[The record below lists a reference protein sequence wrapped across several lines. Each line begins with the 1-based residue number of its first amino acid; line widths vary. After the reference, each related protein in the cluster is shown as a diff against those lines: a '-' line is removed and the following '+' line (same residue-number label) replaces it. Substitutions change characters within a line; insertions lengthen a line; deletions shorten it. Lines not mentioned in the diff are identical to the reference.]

1 MEQKIKQL
9 SRPNDPVGQV
19 FLLVLFFLIPFGTA
33 NGITKN
39 EHIRLPPPAQSLIK
53 FTENKKQWDK
63 RILYSAQLDGGVLFL
78 EKNCFTYNFYDK
90 ETLRKNHIGKKEKNS
105 ITPTT
110 TSTSPTAPSPSESGT
125 GGEAIRSH
133 AFRMTFLNSNNITN
147 ASGKQT
153 TTDYCN
159 FYIGQDS
166 GKWAGNVKNYKEV
179 YYKNLYSNID
189 LQVLGMENSVKY
201 NFIAAPYSNTTNI
214 SLLYEGLEN
223 ITLRKGKLVLKTSIN
238 EIIEQKPYAYQWI
251 KGRLVEVPCEFVLKN
266 TTVSF
271 RFPKGYDKNTE
282 LIIDPILVFA
292 CSSGSTADN
301 FGMTATYDDQGCL
314 YAGGTC
320 FSQGYPTTVG
330 AFDVTYNGISQ
341 AGRTDVVITKYDAAG
356 TSLLYSTY
364 LGGATST
371 EIISSLIVNSQNE
384 LLLYG
389 ATGSSD
395 FPVTTGA
402 YDVTF
407 NSGSFLSFVYNGTE
421 YANGTDLYVAKF
433 NSTGTNLIGSSF
445 VGGSQNDGANSS
457 GTLAYNYGDYY
468 RGEIQIDN
476 TGNVYIASCTYSTDF
491 PTTTGCAQSNPG
503 GGMDGVVFKMN
514 TNLSSLLWS
523 TYLGGSSDDGC
534 YALTVDNFMNVY
546 TTGGTSSPNFPTTTG
561 VLSTN
566 YHGGYTDGF
575 ITKIKNDGSAIIHS
589 TFIGTSSYDQA
600 FLIQFDVD
608 FNLYIVG
615 QTEGI
620 MPVSSGVYSN
630 PNSKQFI
637 WKIDSTLSTQLFTT
651 LFGNGSNQVNISP
664 SAFLVDGCGNIFVCG
679 WGGNILTGIPTT
691 NMPITSNALQS
702 STDGFNFYLLVLA
715 PDATSLLY
723 ATYFGGSQSREHVDG
738 GTSRFDK
745 KGIVYQAVCSGCGGY
760 DDFPVTPGAWPNT
773 GSDVNHSFNCNE
785 GVFKFDFQASGVS
798 AHLITEPNDTICS
811 GSSVD
816 FNNTSTNAFNYI
828 WDFGDGSL
836 LNTSVSPS
844 HVYTSSGNYNVTL
857 IAIDSSGCIIADT
870 ANLTVVVIP
879 PPSINLGNDTLVCQ
893 QPYITLDAGT
903 NGFIYNW
910 STGATTQTII
920 ASTAD
925 TYWASVGNGV
935 CSVSDTITIQQAAKP
950 TLGNDTVLCDG
961 QNTLLAAPSG
971 AISYQWSTG
980 NNSQNITAAAAGQY
994 WVTANWGPC
1003 QTKDTIAIS
1012 YTSYPS
1018 NVNLP
1023 TSANLCPGDS
1033 IQLDPGNNTNAS
1045 YLWSTG
1051 EQTQTITVSSGGRY
1065 TVKVSN
1071 QNCSVWDTI
1080 NIIGLSPIPV
1090 SDYVA
1095 LCDVEKYT
1103 LDAGPG
1109 ALSYL
1114 WSTGATT
1121 QTIEITNAGKYWI
1134 TVTTPLCVLN
1144 DTILVEG
1151 SFESGAVWAPNS
1163 ITPNNDLLN
1172 DSFIIKGVDI
1182 KEFHMMIFNRWGE
1195 LVFETNDMET
1205 GWNGTIKGK
1214 LAEQDVYIW
1223 RIKYKTL
1230 CSKDELKTKMGH
1242 VSVVR

>member
-1 MEQKIKQL
+1 MKLEIK
-9 SRPNDPVGQV
+9 
-19 FLLVLFFLIPFGTA
+19 LFFFLFTFHLFLQESKMIA
-33 NGITKN
+33 ITDTGDTRR
-39 EHIRLPPPAQSLIK
+39 ESPAHSQIK
-53 FTENKKQWDK
+53 FTENKNQWDK
-63 RILYSAQLDGGVLFL
+63 KILYRAQLDGGVMFL
-78 EKNCFTYNFYDK
+78 QKNCFTYNFYDK
-90 ETLRKNHIGKKEKNS
+90 ETLRENHIQKEKKNS
-105 ITPTT
+105 IVPNTRGN
-110 TSTSPTAPSPSESGT
+110 SPT
-125 GGEAIRSH
+125 GGKAIRSH
-133 AFRMTFLNSNNITN
+133 AFRMTFLNSNKTN
-147 ASGKQT
+147 QVNGKQVT
-153 TTDYCN
+153 VDYCN

-166 GKWAGNVKNYKEV
+166 GKWAGNVKNYKEI
-179 YYKNLYSNID
+179 YYENLYTNID
-189 LQVLGMENSVKY
+189 LQVLGMGNSVKY
-201 NFIAAPYSNTTNI
+201 NFIVAPYSKPNDI
-214 SLLYEGLEN
+214 RLLYEGLDD
-223 ITLRKGKLVLKTSIN
+223 IKIQKGALVLKTSVN
-238 EIIEQKPYAYQWI
+238 EIIEQKPYAWQWI
-251 KGRLVEVPCEFVLKN
+251 NDKQVEVPCEFVLKN

-271 RFPKGYDKNTE
+271 HFPKGYDKSIE
-282 LIIDPILVFA
+282 LIIDPVLVFA

-320 FSQGYPTTVG
+320 FSQGYPTTTG
-330 AFDVTYNGISQ
+330 AFDVTYNGVSQ
-341 AGRTDVVITKYDAAG
+341 AGRTDVVITKYDATG

-364 LGGATST
+364 LGGSTST

-384 LLLYG
+384 LMLYG

-395 FPVTTGA
+395 FPVTSGA
-402 YDVTF
+402 YDITF
-407 NSGSFLSFVYNGTE
+407 NGGSFLSFTSNGTE

-433 NSTGTNLIGSSF
+433 NSTGTSLIASSF
-445 VGGSQNDGANSS
+445 VGGTQNDGANSS

-468 RGEIQIDN
+468 RGEIQVDN

-491 PTTTGCAQSNPG
+491 PTITGCPQPNAG

-514 TNLSSLLWS
+514 ANLSALLWS

-546 TTGGTSSPNFPTTTG
+546 TTGGTSSFNFPTTAGT
-561 VLSTN
+561 LSTN
-566 YHGGYTDGF
+566 YNGGFTDGF
-575 ITKIKNDGSAIIHS
+575 ITKIKNDGSAIIRS
-589 TFIGTSSYDQA
+589 TFIGTSSYDQS

-608 FNLYIVG
+608 YNVYIVG
-615 QTEGI
+615 QTEGV

-637 WKIDSTLSTQLFTT
+637 WKVDSTLSTQLFTT
-651 LFGNGSNQVNISP
+651 IFGNGNNQVNISP

-679 WGGNILTGIPTT
+679 WGGNILAGTPTT
-691 NMPITSNALQS
+691 NMPLTSNALQPT
-702 STDGFNFYLLVLA
+702 TDGFNFYLFVLA
-715 PDATSLLY
+715 PDATALLY
-723 ATYFGGSQSREHVDG
+723 ATYFGGNQSREHVDG

-773 GSDVNHSFNCNE
+773 GSNVNHSFNCNE
-785 GVFKFDFQASGVS
+785 GVFKFDFQASGVN

-828 WDFGDGSL
+828 WDFGDGSP
-836 LNTSVSPS
+836 LNTTISPS
-844 HVYTSSGNYNVTL
+844 HTYTAPGNYNVTL
-857 IAIDSSGCIIADT
+857 IAIDSSGCIFADT
-870 ANLTVVVIP
+870 AHLNVVVVP
-879 PPSINLGNDTLVCQ
+879 PPSVNLGSDILVCQ
-893 QPYITLDAGT
+893 PPDTLLDAGT
-903 NGFIYNW
+903 SGSVYTW
-910 STGATTQTII
+910 STGATSQTI
-920 ASTAD
+920 AVTTPG
-925 TYWASVGNGV
+925 TYWATIGNGA
-935 CSVSDTITIQQAAKP
+935 CSDSDTINIQQAAKP
-950 TLGNDTVLCDG
+950 ALGNDTVLCDG
-961 QNTLLAAPSG
+961 QSIMLSAPSS
-971 AISYQWSTG
+971 AMSYQWSTG
-980 NNSQNITAAAAGQY
+980 NNSQNNIFTTAGQY
-994 WVTANWGPC
+994 WVMANWGPC
-1003 QTKDTIAIS
+1003 QTKDTINIS

-1023 TSANLCPGDS
+1023 SSENLCPGDS
-1033 IQLDPGNNTNAS
+1033 IQLDPGSNTGAT

-1051 EQTQTITVSSGGRY
+1051 EQTQAITIYTGEVY

-1095 LCDVEKYT
+1095 LCDIEKYT
-1103 LDAGPG
+1103 LDAGSG

-1134 TVTTPLCVLN
+1134 TVTTPLCVLT

-1151 SFESGAVWAPNS
+1151 SFESGVLWVPNS

-1205 GWNGTIKGK
+1205 GWDGTIKGK

-1230 CSKDELKTKMGH
+1230 CSKEELKTKIGH
-1242 VSVVR
+1242 ITVIR